1 MSNYFLIPTSFSRL
15 KKKKAEIHKTRRDQ
29 EKINHRLEGNLVASE
44 SSSCHTEKEL
54 LTRTTH
60 QY

>member
-1 MSNYFLIPTSFSRL
+1 MSNYLLIPTSFSRL
-15 KKKKAEIHKTRRDQ
+15 KKKAEIHKTRRDQ

-54 LTRTTH
+54 LTRTIH